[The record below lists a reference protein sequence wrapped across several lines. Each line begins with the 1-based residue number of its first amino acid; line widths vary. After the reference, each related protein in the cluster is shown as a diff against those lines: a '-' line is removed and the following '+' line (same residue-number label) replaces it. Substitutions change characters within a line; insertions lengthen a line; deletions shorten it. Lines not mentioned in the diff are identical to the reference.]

1 MPAVTRRLAFGGAAV
16 LAAGLPRG
24 ARAAGSNRTLT
35 VMQSEAPRSMDPGD
49 HTASFTAAVLEP
61 MYEGLLRRNA
71 RLELEPALAT
81 AWRAE
86 ENGTRWVFTLREGV
100 VFHDGAPFDAEAAAR
115 SLNRF
120 LDSKRAL
127 AAAGRV
133 RPVLA
138 GARAA
143 DPRTL
148 ELTLKQPYAG
158 ILALLATNQCALVS
172 PRAEEAG
179 TIGRVA
185 AGTGPFRL
193 VEWRSGEYVQQ
204 ARHDGYWGQKPAL
217 DGIKWSWSAEQSVL
231 SMALQTGDADVVNPL
246 PPVFAAPTARNPRLR
261 LLQSDGAFVFWVAL
275 NTRLK
280 PLDDLRVR
288 QALNFATNRP
298 ALVQALLL
306 GNGRPANSPLAPV
319 TPGYDAALDPYP
331 FDPAKARA
339 LLAEAGVSGLTV
351 NVAVQEQ
358 EANIAEA
365 LGGMWQA
372 VGVTLNVQR
381 MEAGVW
387 VKAAFGPPEQKADA
401 KLGGVIASWSGGSF
415 NPDLQLRPLYAT
427 ASASP
432 AGANLGF
439 FSDPAL
445 DATLD
450 KAAATLDDAARA
462 LLYGEAQK
470 LVDAG
475 APHVLLYYKK
485 DLVATGADVSGVWV
499 LPGGTV
505 EVRDAT
511 RT

>member
-1 MPAVTRRLAFGGAAV
+1 MGAVTRRLALGGAA
-16 LAAGLPRG
+16 LAAALPRG
-24 ARAAGSNRTLT
+24 ARAAGGTLT

-61 MYEGLLRRNA
+61 MYEGLVRRNA
-71 RLELEPALAT
+71 KLELEPALAT

-86 ENGTRWVFTLREGV
+86 AGGMRWVFTLREGV
-100 VFHDGAPFDAEAAAR
+100 TFHDGAPYDADAAAL

-120 LDSKRAL
+120 LDRERAL

-133 RPVLA
+133 RPVLDHA
-138 GARAA
+138 DAA
-143 DPRTL
+143 DERTL
-148 ELTLKQPYAG
+148 VLTLKQPYAG
-158 ILALLATNQCALVS
+158 ILALLATNQCAIVS
-172 PRAEEAG
+172 PRAEAAR
-179 TIGRVA
+179 TIGRIA
-185 AGTGPFRL
+185 LGTGPFRF

-204 ARHDGYWGQKPAL
+204 ARHDGYWGPKPAL
-217 DGIKWSWSAEQSVL
+217 DAIKWTWSPEQSVL

-246 PPVFAAPTARNPRLR
+246 PPVFAAPTARNPQLR
-261 LLQSDGAFVFWVAL
+261 LLQNDGAFVFWVAL

-288 QALNFATNRP
+288 QALNVATNRP

-331 FDPAKARA
+331 FDPARARA
-339 LLAEAGVSGLTV
+339 LLAEAGATDLAI

-365 LGGMWQA
+365 LQGMWRD
-372 VGVTLNVQR
+372 VGVALNVQR

-387 VKAAFGPPEQKADA
+387 VKAAFGTPEQKADA

-445 DATLD
+445 DALLD
-450 KAAATLDDAARA
+450 KAAATLDDAQRA
-462 LLYGEAQK
+462 QLYGQAQE
-470 LVDAG
+470 LVDTG

-485 DLVATGADVSGVWV
+485 DLVATRADVSGAWI

-505 EVRDAT
+505 EVRDAQKA
-511 RT
+511 